1 MTCNKDS
8 GNRGVR
14 RLNLGNFL
22 TLDFFPWKISWKI
35 GGVEPLNLGKSTRK
49 SLTQNHLLPG
59 RFVNSLPECFPLR
72 AAVATWKWF
81 APVWGSVSILGHT
94 TTHWV
99 VCPFW
104 DTLVWVLGIHCSGD
118 IFNSLSG
125 VGWGVRSVVF
135 HNRLPSTSHF
145 FVFVCC
151 IYVFLYLYVS

>member
-14 RLNLGNFL
+14 RLNLGIFYFGFFSLENFL
-22 TLDFFPWKISWKI
+22 ENW
-35 GGVEPLNLGKSTRK
+35 GREPLNLGKSTRK

-135 HNRLPSTSHF
+135 RNRLPSTSQF
-145 FVFVCC
+145 FVFVFC
-151 IYVFLYLYVS
+151 IYVFLYLYVF